1 MQTENHREPTPN
13 VTKVAAVAL
22 VATTIEWYDFFLYG
36 IAAALIF
43 SKVFFPAEMTPL
55 TALLASFGTFA
66 VGFLARPLGGVVFGH
81 FGDRLGRKRALVVAL
96 ALMGVSTTLIG
107 ALPGYAAIGIAAPLL
122 LVILRF
128 AQGLAIGGQWGGAM
142 LLAVESAPK
151 EKRGF
156 YGSFAQVG
164 APLGVILANLAVL
177 LVSASMSDEAF
188 MAWGWRI
195 PFLISIVLLGVAVY
209 VQSSLEES
217 PEFKQLEA
225 LAKARREAAVTATT
239 AAGGLGASDVAQ
251 EDALVS
257 SPVLLA
263 IKQHWREILLAAG
276 AFIAIQVAFY
286 MFVAFVVAY
295 GANPAMLGLDRNMML
310 FAVLIGALA
319 MIPSIFLSAMY
330 SDRHGR
336 RGVYLLGACMLGGW
350 AFALFPLIDTGE
362 FLWITLAVV
371 VGQIFVGMMYG
382 PQAALFAE
390 LFGTKV
396 RYSGASLGYQ
406 VGAILGGAFAPM
418 IATSLLVS
426 FGNPFPIGVYISAA
440 CVVTIVSMLMIKET
454 YQTGLSE

>member
-1 MQTENHREPTPN
+1 MQTENRQEPPN
-13 VTKVAAVAL
+13 VTKVATVAL

-107 ALPGYAAIGIAAPLL
+107 ALPGYATIGIAAPLL

-188 MAWGWRI
+188 MTWGWRI

-225 LAKARREAAVTATT
+225 LAKARREAAIAA
-239 AAGGLGASDVAQ
+239 AAGDSGAVQD
-251 EDALVS
+251 EALAS
-257 SPVLLA
+257 SPVLVA
-263 IKQHWREILLAAG
+263 IQQHWRQILLAAG

-336 RGVYLLGACMLGGW
+336 RGVFLLGATLLGLW

-362 FLWITLAVV
+362 FLWITVAVV

-406 VGAILGGAFAPM
+406 VGAIIGGAFAPM

-440 CVVTIVSMLMIKET
+440 CVVTIISMLMIKET
-454 YQTGLSE
+454 YKTGLSE